1 MFDPALIPPVIW
13 PPSKVRELN
22 EMLARLEARKVDR
35 IVMPEP
41 GSGFRASNVI
51 RTYCQAYLRR
61 CLVLINSAY
70 DLFFVENGLVS
81 MMCLRSIYETVAA
94 FLDFEKKLQT
104 LIVRGDLQAIFVFA
118 KQRTHFTKVEH
129 LVAEHGDQIKA
140 TNILTQVEK
149 MARLRPNIME
159 EYDFLSEHTH
169 PNSFGGILYFAD
181 LKTEHASD
189 TAIFPDG
196 GTDPRA
202 DLQWIMVAADL
213 LRYFEQALE
222 RIEAELPGLSAKGA
236 TVANKANRQS
246 S

>member
-1 MFDPALIPPVIW
+1 LTRRKPKGGKWLPFRRLSSQKQIMFDPALIPPGIW

-70 DLFFVENGLVS
+70 DLFFIENGLVS

-104 LIVRGDLQAIFVFA
+104 LIVRGDLQAIFDFA
-118 KQRTHFTKVEH
+118 KQRTHFAKVEH

-149 MARLRPNIME
+149 MAHGGIRFPFR
-159 EYDFLSEHTH
+159 TH
-169 PNSFGGILYFAD
+169 PPEQLRR
-181 LKTEHASD
+181 
-189 TAIFPDG
+189 
-196 GTDPRA
+196 GTVFRRPED
-202 DLQWIMVAADL
+202 
-213 LRYFEQALE
+213 
-222 RIEAELPGLSAKGA
+222 
-236 TVANKANRQS
+236 
-246 S
+246 

>member
-1 MFDPALIPPVIW
+1 MRPWQPFSISRKNFRLLSYEAICRQFLFL
-13 PPSKVRELN
+13 PSSEPISRRLN
-22 EMLARLEARKVDR
+22 TLLPSTA
-35 IVMPEP
+35 
-41 GSGFRASNVI
+41 I
-51 RTYCQAYLRR
+51 RLRR
-61 CLVLINSAY
+61 LTFSLRWKRWRGYAPIYGEY
-70 DLFFVENGLVS
+70 DL
-81 MMCLRSIYETVAA
+81 
-94 FLDFEKKLQT
+94 
-104 LIVRGDLQAIFVFA
+104 
-118 KQRTHFTKVEH
+118 
-129 LVAEHGDQIKA
+129 
-140 TNILTQVEK
+140 
-149 MARLRPNIME
+149 
-159 EYDFLSEHTH
+159 LSEHTH